1 MMLIIFLV
9 KKTLKFSF
17 NSFIYYLK
25 IGVKHVLKFSRY
37 NYILFLVLLLF
48 SFSFRAWRKIC
59 WLLISFVVS
68 YFIALI
74 LSISFDVKTNLEII
88 KFLIPLSLFA
98 ISILEIL
105 NLKSQV
111 IKKDKVGF
119 LGSILFGFFNGLGF
133 SNGFKFKISSNE
145 NELLPILE
153 ALFGVSVAVLL
164 MATILVIIF
173 SFLHKIAKIQDRNL
187 VLIFSGSTVILSLLI
202 MFKQLIL

>member
-1 MMLIIFLV
+1 LQ
-9 KKTLKFSF
+9 
-17 NSFIYYLK
+17 
-25 IGVKHVLKFSRY
+25 IGVKHVLHFSRY

-48 SFSFRAWRKIC
+48 SFSFKDWRKIC

-98 ISILEIL
+98 ISILKIL

-111 IKKDKVGF
+111 IKKDNVSF

-153 ALFGVSVAVLL
+153 ALFGVSVAVIIMALILL
-164 MATILVIIF
+164 IIF
-173 SFLHKIAKIQDRNL
+173 SLMQKIAKIKDRNL
-187 VLIFSGSTVILSLLI
+187 VLIFSGITVIISLLMMI
-202 MFKQLIL
+202 KQLVL

>member
-1 MMLIIFLV
+1 M
-9 KKTLKFSF
+9 
-17 NSFIYYLK
+17 K
-25 IGVKHVLKFSRY
+25 IGVKHVLNFSRY

-48 SFSFRAWRKIC
+48 SFSFKDWRKIC

-74 LSISFDVKTNLEII
+74 LSISFEIKTNVEII
-88 KFLIPLSLFA
+88 KFLIPLILFV
-98 ISILEIL
+98 ISILKII

-111 IKKDKVGF
+111 IKKDKVSF

-133 SNGFKFKISSNE
+133 SNDFKFKFKISSNE

-173 SFLHKIAKIQDRNL
+173 SLLHKIAKIKDRNL

>member
-1 MMLIIFLV
+1 
-9 KKTLKFSF
+9 
-17 NSFIYYLK
+17 LK
-25 IGVKHVLKFSRY
+25 IGVKHVLNFSRY

-48 SFSFRAWRKIC
+48 SYSFKAWRKIC

-98 ISILEIL
+98 ISILKIL